1 MANQEVKTKEVN
13 PSDVID
19 NLVETLDRLAE
30 KYGFTDEENALLREC
45 IFGIENVRNAE
56 EPLYDAGAEEM
67 VVEAEPEYDE
77 DEEDGEED

>member
-1 MANQEVKTKEVN
+1 MANQEVKEKNV
-13 PSDVID
+13 SAGDVID
-19 NLVETLDRLAE
+19 NLVETLDRLSD
-30 KYGFTDEENALLREC
+30 KYGFSEEENAEIREC

-67 VVEAEPEYDE
+67 VVEAEPEYEE

>member
-1 MANQEVKTKEVN
+1 MANQEVKTKDI
-13 PSDVID
+13 SAGDVID
-19 NLVETLDRLAE
+19 NLVETLDRLSD
-30 KYGFTDEENALLREC
+30 KYGFSKEENAEIREC

-67 VVEAEPEYDE
+67 VVEAEPEYEE

>member
-1 MANQEVKTKEVN
+1 MANQEVKEKEVN

-19 NLVETLDRLAE
+19 NLVETLDRLSD
-30 KYGFTDEENALLREC
+30 KYGFSEEENAEIREC

-67 VVEAEPEYDE
+67 VVEAEPEYEE